1 MAVKFTSTMLVD
13 VNHMQ
18 IFSLPVLCVD
28 DCVGSSLD
36 EGGATKQSDMFEIL
50 DCSMACDIWEMLF
63 LDVEF
68 FLATSGNREIYI
80 KNNSH
85 CL

>member
-13 VNHMQ
+13 ACESYK
-18 IFSLPVLCVD
+18 IFSVPVLCVD

-50 DCSMACDIWEMLF
+50 DYSTACDI
-63 LDVEF
+63 
-68 FLATSGNREIYI
+68 
-80 KNNSH
+80 
-85 CL
+85 